1 LERSLS
7 IPGRLAILAAAVVL
21 LPAFLPQKDSS
32 AESRAKFD
40 RETNPVRR
48 AKMLPQLGNAEFQ
61 DIQNDVSAG
70 NFDDALKMLGLYR
83 DQAASTEKA
92 LNASEPDAAKHS
104 GGYRQLEISVRE
116 ALRHINDILFSVP
129 MDQKKAFSDIRD
141 QLDQMDQRLIR
152 RLFPREQ
159 PAVELPPQP
168 AL

>member
-1 LERSLS
+1 MLLS
-7 IPGRLAILAAAVVL
+7 FSISGRLAIFAAAVVL
-21 LPAFLPQKDSS
+21 LAAFLPQKDSS
-32 AESRAKFD
+32 ADARAKFD
-40 RETNPVRR
+40 RETSPVRR

-61 DIQNDVSAG
+61 DIQNNVSAG
-70 NFDDALKMLGLYR
+70 NFDDALKMLALYR
-83 DQAASTEKA
+83 DQAAGTEKA
-92 LNASEPDAAKHS
+92 LNISEPDATKHS

-141 QLDQMDQRLIR
+141 QLDQMDQRLMR

-159 PAVELPPQP
+159 PAGELPPQP